1 MTHKIINFNNQYF
14 LVCQS
19 IKYDHLHTKYN
30 NKLRSTWKLL
40 CNGFI
45 WLPKIVLYKL
55 IERSILDIM
64 SFTKLFF
71 YIVNIVCT
79 TLLIDFFID

>member
-1 MTHKIINFNNQYF
+1 
-14 LVCQS
+14 VCQS
-19 IKYDHLHTKYN
+19 IKYYHLHTKCN

-55 IERSILDIM
+55 IERSRKKSILDIM

-71 YIVNIVCT
+71 YIVYIVCT